1 GRAQLVPLVI
11 TTAGRHEGQLPRKA
25 SEPRSRHPFDAGL
38 PIASSAMLINH
49 EQMDRP
55 AEIGFKPR
63 AAHGLKAFGRH
74 TAIRDGSASY
84 RICRKNLYGGIG
96 VDPLNTITWLRRRYS
111 RMRTLNDSVI
121 ISLWCRVNTNRFPRQ
136 SPRGTRFVRNFPAG
150 PDTNHEFPHG
160 IRCNNECT

>member
-1 GRAQLVPLVI
+1 MAVCHRLSSSKNSRGVNNTFAKRVLEKKLKLPWIEVKKHEAQGRAQLVPLVI
-11 TTAGRHEGQLPRKA
+11 STAGRHEGQLPRKA

-55 AEIGFKPR
+55 AEIVFKPR

-84 RICRKNLYGGIG
+84 RACRKNLYGG
-96 VDPLNTITWLRRRYS
+96 
-111 RMRTLNDSVI
+111 
-121 ISLWCRVNTNRFPRQ
+121 
-136 SPRGTRFVRNFPAG
+136 
-150 PDTNHEFPHG
+150 
-160 IRCNNECT
+160 